1 MCYNKEASITV
12 FIYSVT
18 LTFFL
23 WNRNYPN
30 DRFMALI
37 SLAVA
42 ALQFTE
48 FLIWTDQ
55 KCNKLNHYATIATH
69 IIIMLQPLCVL
80 AAAYYYNN
88 TIISKDLLLL
98 PAAAYLYWLFYY
110 VNKLLKH
117 KPLYCT
123 KPDKDGYLDWSN
135 QERYWGNRERLMYF
149 LPLIIFLL
157 MKNKLYG
164 YYVFALL
171 VSIMTISI
179 KKIGYNSPWASV
191 WCFFG
196 NSLPL
201 YTLILGKIFYK

>member
-12 FIYSVT
+12 FIYSVI

-42 ALQFTE
+42 AIQFTE
-48 FLIWTDQ
+48 FLMWSDQ

-69 IIIMLQPLCVL
+69 IIIMLHPICIL

-88 TIISKDLLLL
+88 TIISKDLLLISL
-98 PAAAYLYWLFYY
+98 IIYVFWILYYSKKI
-110 VNKLLKH
+110 VNKGS
-117 KPLYCT
+117 YCT
-123 KPDKDGYLDWSN
+123 LPSKEGYLDWG
-135 QERYWGNRERLMYF
+135 RTRVWGIRERLMYF
-149 LPLIIFLL
+149 LPFIVFLL

-164 YYVFALL
+164 YYVSILIALL
-171 VSIMTISI
+171 ITISI
-179 KKIGYNSPWASV
+179 KKIGYNSPWESV

-201 YTLILGKIFYK
+201 YTIILGKIFYK